1 MRHIA
6 ALSTVTLLSLT
17 GLAISQTNAPAM
29 KPAATSAITVSDQ
42 APNQVLASK
51 LVGATVYSPSDEKVG
66 SIEYLV
72 MNKSGQVDAVVVGV
86 GGFLGIDKK
95 DVALTFSSLNVAYD
109 VDNSV
114 KKITANV
121 TKESMKNAPAYSYL
135 KKS

>member
-1 MRHIA
+1 MKHIA
-6 ALSTVTLLSLT
+6 ILSTVTLLSLT
-17 GLAISQTNAPAM
+17 GFTIAQTNAPTT
-29 KPAATSAITVSDQ
+29 KPATANAMTVSEQ
-42 APNQVLASK
+42 GPNQVLASK
-51 LVGATVYSPSDEKVG
+51 LVGATIYSPSDEKVG
-66 SIEYLV
+66 NIEYLV

-95 DVALTFSSLNVAYD
+95 DVALTFSSLNVSYD

-121 TKESMKNAPAYSYL
+121 NKESMKSAPAYYDL